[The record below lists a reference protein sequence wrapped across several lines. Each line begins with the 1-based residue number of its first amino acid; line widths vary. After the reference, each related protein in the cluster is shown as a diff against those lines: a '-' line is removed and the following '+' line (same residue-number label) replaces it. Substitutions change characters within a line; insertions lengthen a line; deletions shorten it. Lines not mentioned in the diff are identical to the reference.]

1 MGSVVIAM
9 PKTEDAK
16 RMAGMLRQRGVNV
29 DLACSTGAEALK
41 CVDSRDYGIV
51 ICGYRLQDMSHMDL
65 LSLLPD
71 YFDMIT
77 LTSESKA
84 PMCAD
89 GVEKVTMPLQIQ
101 ILLDTIDRVMSR
113 IEKKVRHDKKG
124 PGSRSEEDRL
134 IIEQAQSIIMNER
147 GMGRIE
153 SYRYIQ
159 KRSMDSS
166 MSMVEMSK
174 KLIAEAS
181 GNQ

>member
-1 MGSVVIAM
+1 MGSIIIAM

-16 RMAGMLRQRGVNV
+16 KMAGMLRQRGLGI

-41 CVDSRDYGIV
+41 CMNTRDYGLV
-51 ICGYRLQDMSHMDL
+51 VCGYRLQDMSHMDL
-65 LSLLPD
+65 LELLPN
-71 YFDMIT
+71 YFEMIT

-89 GVEKVTMPLQIQ
+89 SVEKVTMPLKTQ

-134 IIEQAQSIIMNER
+134 IIEQAQKIIMDER
-147 GMGRIE
+147 GIGRIE

-166 MSMVEMSK
+166 MSMVEMAK
-174 KLIAEAS
+174 KMIAD
-181 GNQ
+181 NK

>member
-1 MGSVVIAM
+1 MGSIIIAM

-16 RMAGMLRQRGVNV
+16 KMAGMLRQRGISI

-41 CVDSRDYGIV
+41 CMNTRDYGLV
-51 ICGYRLQDMSHMDL
+51 ICGYRLQDMRHMDL
-65 LSLLPD
+65 LELLPN
-71 YFDMIT
+71 YFEMIT

-89 GVEKVTMPLQIQ
+89 SVEKVTMPLKTQ

-134 IIEQAQSIIMNER
+134 IIEQAQKIIMDER
-147 GMGRIE
+147 GIGRIE

-166 MSMVEMSK
+166 MSMVEMAK
-174 KLIAEAS
+174 KMIAD
-181 GNQ
+181 NK

>member
-16 RMAGMLRQRGVNV
+16 RMAGMLRQRGINV
-29 DLACSTGAEALK
+29 DLACSTGSEALK
-41 CVDSRDYGIV
+41 CINARDYGIV

-65 LSLLPD
+65 LRMLPD
-71 YFDMIT
+71 YFEMIT

-84 PMCAD
+84 PLCAD
-89 GVEKVTMPLQIQ
+89 AVEKVTMPLQIH
-101 ILLDTIDRVMSR
+101 ILLETIDRVLSR
-113 IEKKVRHDKKG
+113 IEKRVRHDKKG

-134 IIEQAQSIIMNER
+134 VIEQAQQIIMDER
-147 GMGRIE
+147 GIERIE

-166 MSMVEMSK
+166 MSMVEMAK
-174 KLIAEAS
+174 KLIAEKTS
-181 GNQ
+181 